1 MKSNK
6 YRVRGCLSTSFPLS
20 YIPGSSNCAEFSF
33 AFSSITPSKFGRYFA
48 QLEGLGINQFQFGK
62 DPVTELLT
70 YKSNTYYISTPSTFM
85 SGSPGWKPLHYH
97 PGPPDRTPRKKVQV
111 CWSTLKTLP
120 SGSWRS
126 SALNAGAS
134 DAPPNASSGATGLWD
149 GGKPAATTTTSA
161 GRSWGPG
168 HPGATSSM

>member
-97 PGPPDRTPRKKVQV
+97 PGSPDRTARHEGPGRSKAVGALPIKN
-111 CWSTLKTLP
+111 P
-120 SGSWRS
+120 SGLSLPTLSQKPGKRPPGGMPPVNMERAWRTRRQ
-126 SALNAGAS
+126 
-134 DAPPNASSGATGLWD
+134 PT
-149 GGKPAATTTTSA
+149 
-161 GRSWGPG
+161 
-168 HPGATSSM
+168 